1 MTKKEKFIE
10 FFKEMT
16 KDLDMGAEYSDVM
29 EYFNAL
35 AQEEEKPIFTDNGK
49 VILAYMKTVP
59 GENLKARD
67 IADNLGL
74 SAKTV
79 SGSMRKLVSDGF
91 IEKIG
96 KDPIIYTIT
105 NKGKEITI
113 D

>member
-1 MTKKEKFIE
+1 MTKKEQFID
-10 FFKEMT
+10 FVRQLM
-16 KDLDMGAEYSDVM
+16 DPIDMAEYPDVM

-35 AQEEEKPIFTDNGK
+35 SQETEKPMFTDNGK

-96 KDPIIYTIT
+96 KDPCVYIITE
-105 NKGKEITI
+105 KGKDI
-113 D
+113 DID